1 MFVCCVSAAVSLQF
15 NEAKEQK
22 CYHDVASDVGDL
34 QGQRQHV
41 ELTHHLEDQ
50 LGVRP
55 RQLQQ
60 VQQVRRVADTHTH
73 TF

>member
-1 MFVCCVSAAVSLQF
+1 M
-15 NEAKEQK
+15 
-22 CYHDVASDVGDL
+22 CYHDISSDVGDL

-60 VQQVRRVADTHTH
+60 VEQVRRVTNTQTHFRMQKH
-73 TF
+73 TFGKTFTQFKI